1 VGDLSN
7 DVNDNTLN
15 NAFAKYP
22 SYCKCKVV
30 RDRLSMKVS
39 PHCLSPPL
47 LAFRTNY
54 LPIPRFASQAR
65 YGFIAFS
72 DPEDYLKAWKEM
84 DGKYVGNRP
93 IRLMKCTDKFG
104 GTKAVSIGARRGKE
118 LDKIQKNKGK
128 PLDGRPVPW

>member
-1 VGDLSN
+1 M
-7 DVNDNTLN
+7 TL
-15 NAFAKYP
+15 
-22 SYCKCKVV
+22 
-30 RDRLSMKVS
+30 
-39 PHCLSPPL
+39 
-47 LAFRTNY
+47 
-54 LPIPRFASQAR
+54 QAR

-104 GTKAVSIGARRGKE
+104 GTKAVQIGARRGKE

>member
-1 VGDLSN
+1 LLFLFCFPFLS
-7 DVNDNTLN
+7 TW
-15 NAFAKYP
+15 
-22 SYCKCKVV
+22 
-30 RDRLSMKVS
+30 
-39 PHCLSPPL
+39 
-47 LAFRTNY
+47 
-54 LPIPRFASQAR
+54 QAR

-104 GTKAVSIGARRGKE
+104 GTKAVQIGARRGKE